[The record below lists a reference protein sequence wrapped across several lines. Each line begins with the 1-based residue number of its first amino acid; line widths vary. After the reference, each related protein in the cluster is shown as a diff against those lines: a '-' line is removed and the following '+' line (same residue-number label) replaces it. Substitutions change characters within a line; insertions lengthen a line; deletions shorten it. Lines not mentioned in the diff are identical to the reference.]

1 MPVTLLDSFRLI
13 QTIPAGDTQLVSM
26 IYRSLKEF
34 IPINL
39 NPTAAGLYLEC
50 LGEIPLFGREGG
62 RDSSKYNVTF
72 TD

>member
-39 NPTAAGLYLEC
+39 NPTADGLYLEG
-50 LGEIPLFGREGG
+50 LGEIPLKER
-62 RDSSKYNVTF
+62 
-72 TD
+72 